1 MAMKRYS
8 IRTLLLAV
16 AAVAIA
22 IRLIQGSWY
31 ATYVLPQEQGEVPGG
46 VVPSSQ
52 LLSDLG
58 GLYDQI
64 TQATRG

>member
-31 ATYVLPQEQGEVPGG
+31 ATYVLPQEQGKVPGG

-52 LLSDLG
+52 LISDLG